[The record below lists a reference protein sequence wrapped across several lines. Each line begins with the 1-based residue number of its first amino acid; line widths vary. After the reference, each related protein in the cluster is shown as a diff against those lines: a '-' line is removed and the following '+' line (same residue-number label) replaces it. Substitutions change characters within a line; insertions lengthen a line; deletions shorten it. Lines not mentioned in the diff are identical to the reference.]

1 MIPLLAYWLL
11 DSPLSAC
18 SLLLRSDAGPDRS
31 SHGFLSKLQTALLR
45 DASPGYSQRIPVWLL
60 FEPVLQEDVLS
71 QVEATTAPIG
81 GDCRDIDT
89 RGSQPWAFTSSRS
102 DSGSTE
108 CKQQWPCTTT
118 NCSGGQTCS
127 TVDVDEVDE
136 LYLGRNLRR
145 EDEAPAPIY
154 LCSPSGGGL
163 WRLCSRG

>member
-11 DSPLSAC
+11 DSPLGAC

-31 SHGFLSKLQTALLR
+31 SHGLLSKLRTALLR
-45 DASPGYSQRIPVWLL
+45 DASPGYAQRIPVWLL
-60 FEPVLQEDVLS
+60 FEPVLQEVVLS

-108 CKQQWPCTTT
+108 CKQQWPYTTT
-118 NCSGGQTCS
+118 NCSEGQTCS

-145 EDEAPAPIY
+145 EDEAPAQIY
-154 LCSPSGGGL
+154 LCSPTGGGL
-163 WRLCSRG
+163 PRFCSRG